1 VNGYGAVALGVL
13 VAGVFPCMVGA
24 LCLAPW
30 LAGRTGDRLVA
41 AGLMYPAGATLI
53 SLTMLGLGLL
63 GLPLDRRSI
72 GALALLAAAVLGAV
86 AWRALVTGGAV
97 AGESPEPPPSGLPR
111 PIAIGLGTL
120 VASKIVFV
128 FFDVVRKPIEVWDA
142 FAVWTMRAKVWS
154 SRQSLVLD
162 PADPF
167 YLGGGA
173 RTDYPPHVSL
183 LHAWVAIGI
192 GEWND
197 VLVNLPWAFY
207 YLSAVILIYAVV
219 RRACSSDWAMV
230 GAVGLSGL
238 PLFVIH
244 ATHAGY
250 ADGILAV
257 HFLAVAAL
265 GYTADCARGRADTD
279 RVAWLVLWV
288 GFVLSLPLVK
298 LEGVPLMVAGALGLA
313 ARSSGTSGGSAK
325 RRATA
330 LAAVAVTVAVA
341 VVFALFNQALRNYVA
356 STELHV
362 GALRAVLLD
371 LFAQGNWNILWF
383 LFWGL
388 IAVRFRSLRGSA
400 AGRLA
405 LVVAAPF
412 VPFLYVLCF
421 TDAWRFAANQTADSR
436 LFLAVAPAA
445 VLFVVVAMAGIWRQ
459 ARRR

>member
-1 VNGYGAVALGVL
+1 MNGYGALAFGIL
-13 VAGVFPCMVGA
+13 VAGVFPCMVGS
-24 LCLAPW
+24 LCLAAW
-30 LAGRTGDRLVA
+30 LAGRVGDRLVA

-53 SLTMLGLGLL
+53 SLTMLGFGLL
-63 GLPLDRRSI
+63 GVPLDRRTI
-72 GALALLAAAVLGAV
+72 AVAALLAAAALGTI
-86 AWRALVTGGAV
+86 AWRALAGADAV
-97 AGESPEPPPSGLPR
+97 DGESREPLPSGLRR
-111 PIAIGLGTL
+111 PLSVGLGAL
-120 VASKIVFV
+120 VAAKVGFV
-128 FFDVVRKPIEVWDA
+128 FFEAARKPIEVWDA

-154 SRQSLVLD
+154 ARQSLVLD

-207 YLSAVILIYAVV
+207 YLSAVLLVYAVA
-219 RRACSSDWAMV
+219 RRTLSSDWAMA
-230 GAVGLSGL
+230 GAIGLSGL

-279 RVAWLVLWV
+279 RSAWLVLWA
-288 GFVLSLPLVK
+288 GFLLSLPLVK
-298 LEGVPLMVAGALGLA
+298 LEGVPLMVAGALGVVA
-313 ARSSGTSGGSAK
+313 QASRRGGGSA
-325 RRATA
+325 RRRGMA
-330 LAAVAVTVAVA
+330 LAAVVVAVA
-341 VVFALFNQALRNYVA
+341 VVVALFNQGLRNYVA
-356 STELHV
+356 STELHA

-371 LFAQGNWNILWF
+371 LFAQGNWNLLWF

-388 IAVRFRSLRGSA
+388 IVARFRALRGSA

-412 VPFLYVLCF
+412 VPFLYVLWF

-445 VLFVVVAMAGIWRQ
+445 VLFVVVAMAGIWRRPD
-459 ARRR
+459 RR